1 MQILSGV
8 LIYVTIASLLYA
20 TNEVWSS
27 INYKRWDASFKTPVT
42 TGGSGGM
49 ELD

>member
-8 LIYVTIASLLYA
+8 LIYVTIVSLLYA

-27 INYKRWDASFKTPVT
+27 INYKRWDASFKTP
-42 TGGSGGM
+42 TGGAGAM

>member
-27 INYKRWDASFKTPVT
+27 INYKRWDASFKTT
-42 TGGSGGM
+42 EGDTGAM